1 MSSAT
6 WLFTIASF
14 TFFLISCVGAGKFRT
29 LETEKNQLELDLG
42 SKIEN
47 LSAVNSELER
57 KAEDQR
63 DVLITQNTL
72 LAQLLAE
79 KSSLE
84 EKVADLGRQ
93 INALSSEAESVQAQL
108 NIELKNRNA
117 ELAKKEALL
126 SRILESYQLN
136 QTKAQTII
144 IRLRELLTE
153 YADNQLEI
161 EEDDLEAKII
171 IYNSF
176 LFNSD
181 LELQS
186 QAKVALEYIAS
197 VIKDYPETTIQLE
210 GHTDNSPVR
219 PGRKFEDAIDLSAIR
234 AAAVM
239 RYLIRDTGI
248 NANQVISSGK
258 AGFYP
263 RVSNET
269 PAGRALNNRV
279 EIRIRTGYR
288 EILQLIK
295 GSP

>member
-6 WLFTIASF
+6 WLFTIASIY
-14 TFFLISCVGAGKFRT
+14 FFLVSCVGIGKYRT
-29 LETEKNQLELDLG
+29 LETEKNQLELHIG

-47 LSAVNSELER
+47 LTAANAELEK

-63 DVLITQNTL
+63 DLLISQNTL
-72 LAQLLAE
+72 LSQLLAE

-84 EKVADLGRQ
+84 QTVEDLRQQ

-108 NIELKNRNA
+108 NIELQSRNA

-144 IRLRELLTE
+144 IRLQNLLAQYT
-153 YADNQLEI
+153 DNELEI
-161 EEDDLEAKII
+161 EEDDLEARII
-171 IYNSF
+171 AYSAF
-176 LFNSD
+176 LFTAD
-181 LELQS
+181 LEVRS
-186 QAKVALEYIAS
+186 QAKVALEQIAT

-219 PGRKFEDAIDLSAIR
+219 PGRKYEDGMDLSVIR
-234 AAAVM
+234 ATVVM
-239 RYLIRDTGI
+239 RHFIRETGI

-279 EIRIRTGYR
+279 EIRIRAGSR

-295 GSP
+295 GSF